1 MGLAVVCLVWHV
13 CVTLVFRCCGCARG
27 GGVPMID
34 VSGGVFLQGVLK
46 AVDAGDFGKAA
57 TYVRRFREIDAG
69 ALADS
74 GEMMEMEEAVKG

>member
-1 MGLAVVCLVWHV
+1 MN
-13 CVTLVFRCCGCARG
+13 
-27 GGVPMID
+27 D
-34 VSGGVFLQGVLK
+34 VSGGVLSQGVRE
-46 AVDAGDFGKAA
+46 AVDAGDFSKAA